1 MKSRDIFRVAGPAA
15 VLIAVALLCSCTT
28 TNLASN
34 RTGWSDYA
42 TVAIKDYTVV
52 GIVRVVSEEVTR
64 RGFLG
69 IAKSHKGSQVTYDLL
84 VSEAKKIGADDIIN
98 VRIDRTDKSLH
109 GIFDWLVGY
118 TEKYAYTANALAIKY
133 TQAVAGSF
141 TDGAGGPSGMGG
153 GPGLTEVAT
162 LQGPA
167 EADATPATPQHQ
179 SRDGQNRR
187 QKTMATAQ

>member
-1 MKSRDIFRVAGPAA
+1 MYLRDSIRVVVPAG
-15 VLIAVALLCSCTT
+15 VLIAVALLGSCTT
-28 TNLASN
+28 TSLASN

-52 GIVRVVSEEVTR
+52 GIVRVVSEEVIR

-69 IAKSHKGSQVTYDLL
+69 IVESRKGSQVTYDLL

-98 VRIDRTDKSLH
+98 VRIDRTDRSLH

-133 TQAVAGSF
+133 TQAIAGSVA
-141 TDGAGGPSGMGG
+141 DGADGLSGIGG
-153 GPGLTEVAT
+153 GPAR
-162 LQGPA
+162 
-167 EADATPATPQHQ
+167 
-179 SRDGQNRR
+179 SRDGQNGRK
-187 QKTMATAQ
+187 QTMAMAE

>member
-1 MKSRDIFRVAGPAA
+1 MKFRDVLRGAVPAT
-15 VLIAVALLCSCTT
+15 VLFAVALVCSCTS

-52 GIVRVVSEEVTR
+52 GIVRVTSEEITR

-69 IAKSHKGSQVTYDLL
+69 IAHSHKGSQVTYDLL

-98 VRIDRTDKSLH
+98 VRIDRTDRSLH

-118 TEKYAYTANALAIKY
+118 TERYAYTANALAIKY

-141 TDGAGGPSGMGG
+141 ANAAGGPGTARTGG
-153 GPGLTEVAT
+153 TDHGHGTIAM
-162 LQGPA
+162 
-167 EADATPATPQHQ
+167 ADITGDMPPQ
-179 SRDGQNRR
+179 S
-187 QKTMATAQ
+187 TAGNSYEEGDSK

>member
-1 MKSRDIFRVAGPAA
+1 MKSRHVLRAA
-15 VLIAVALLCSCTT
+15 VPATVLFVVALACSCTS

-52 GIVRVVSEEVTR
+52 GIVRVTSEEITR

-69 IAKSHKGSQVTYDLL
+69 IAHSHKGSQVTYDLL

-98 VRIDRTDKSLH
+98 VRIDRTDRSLH

-118 TEKYAYTANALAIKY
+118 TERYAYTANALAIKY

-141 TDGAGGPSGMGG
+141 ANATGGTSGMGG
-153 GPGLTEVAT
+153 GPA
-162 LQGPA
+162 
-167 EADATPATPQHQ
+167 
-179 SRDGQNRR
+179 DGQNGRFE
-187 QKTMATAQ
+187 TMATAQ

>member
-1 MKSRDIFRVAGPAA
+1 MRYRNAFRVAVPAT
-15 VLIAVALLCSCTT
+15 VLIAAALLGACTT

-52 GIVRVVSEEVTR
+52 GIVRVVSEEVIR

-69 IAKSHKGSQVTYDLL
+69 IVESRRGSQVTYDLL

-109 GIFDWLVGY
+109 GVFDWLVGY
-118 TEKYAYTANALAIKY
+118 TERYAYTANALAIKY
-133 TQAVAGSF
+133 TQAVAGSLP
-141 TDGAGGPSGMGG
+141 DAVGGASGMGG
-153 GPGLTEVAT
+153 EPGE
-162 LQGPA
+162 
-167 EADATPATPQHQ
+167 
-179 SRDGQNRR
+179 GQNGRFT
-187 QKTMATAQ
+187 TMATAQ

>member
-1 MKSRDIFRVAGPAA
+1 MKSRHVLRAA
-15 VLIAVALLCSCTT
+15 VSATVLFAVALACSCTS

-52 GIVRVVSEEVTR
+52 GIVRVTSEEITR

-69 IAKSHKGSQVTYDLL
+69 IAHSHKGSQVTYDLL

-109 GIFDWLVGY
+109 GVFDWLVGY
-118 TEKYAYTANALAIKY
+118 TERYAYTANALAIRY
-133 TQAVAGSF
+133 TQAVAGSLA
-141 TDGAGGPSGMGG
+141 DAAGGPGTARTGG
-153 GPGLTEVAT
+153 TDHGHGTIAM
-162 LQGPA
+162 
-167 EADATPATPQHQ
+167 ADITGDMPPQ
-179 SRDGQNRR
+179 S
-187 QKTMATAQ
+187 TAGNFYEEGDSK